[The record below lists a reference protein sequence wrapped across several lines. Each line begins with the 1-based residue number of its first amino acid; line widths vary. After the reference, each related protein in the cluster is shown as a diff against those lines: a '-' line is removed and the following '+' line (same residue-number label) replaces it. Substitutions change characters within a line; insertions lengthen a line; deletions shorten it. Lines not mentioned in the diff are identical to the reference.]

1 MSCGTATGN
10 TDYCYVQCYNNSNY
24 EKCMT
29 TNFDNFNKI
38 VNNDLMVYKLLAS
51 SDTNAITTATTG
63 YTGTLDKDANLNTLL
78 AAAAKTDI
86 TNNYPVYTSDV
97 TNFIGWQQED
107 ITNTQ
112 NNTPTASSSLLSD
125 KTALYNQQYVIT
137 ISMIIGCII
146 LIYMF
151 IYLYKKPKHI

>member
-24 EKCMT
+24 EKCMN

-51 SDTNAITTATTG
+51 VDTAAITTGTVG
-63 YTGTLDKDANLNTLL
+63 YTGTLDKDTGLNPVLA

-86 TNNYPVYTSDV
+86 TTNYPAYTSDV

-107 ITNTQ
+107 M
-112 NNTPTASSSLLSD
+112 NNMPTASSSLLGD
-125 KTALYNQQYVIT
+125 ETALYNQQYVIT